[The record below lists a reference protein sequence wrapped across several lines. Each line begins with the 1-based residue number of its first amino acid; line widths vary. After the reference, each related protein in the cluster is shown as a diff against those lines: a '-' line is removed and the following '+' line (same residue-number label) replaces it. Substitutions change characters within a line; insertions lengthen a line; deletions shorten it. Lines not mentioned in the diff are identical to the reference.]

1 MSFDTAD
8 YQRAAAHLAVPV
20 PHVMAMSAVE
30 SSGETFWV
38 LDGGL
43 EVPVRFEAHW
53 FGKLTGYV
61 WNDSHPDL
69 SCRSWNPDLAAR
81 TKAGA
86 WNQVRRARSLDPSAA
101 DQATSWGGFQ
111 VMGYH
116 WKRLGYSGIGA
127 FVTSMSANGD
137 DGQMDAFT
145 RYIDADDT
153 LQYALRIGDWETVE
167 TLYNGGGYG
176 GAYAVKLRAAAALY
190 AGAAGAA
197 ATAPPPRVLRAGDR
211 GADVAALQTAL
222 GVAADGDFG
231 AVTLAAVQRLQGAR
245 GLVVDG
251 IVGVMTRQALGL

>member
-1 MSFDTAD
+1 MSFDAAD
-8 YQRAAAHLAVPV
+8 YQRAAAHLRVPV

-38 LDGGL
+38 LEGRL

-53 FGKLTGYV
+53 FGKLTGYA

-69 SCRSWNPDLAAR
+69 SCRAWNPDLAAR
-81 TKAGA
+81 TKADA
-86 WNQVRRARSLDPSAA
+86 WDQVRRARALDPSAA

-116 WKRLGYSGIGA
+116 WKRLGYPGIGA
-127 FVTSMSANGD
+127 FVASMSANGD

-145 RYIDADDT
+145 RYVDADDT
-153 LQYALRIGDWETVE
+153 LQEALRVGDWETVE

-176 GAYAVKLRAAAALY
+176 GAYARKLRAAAAIY
-190 AGAAGAA
+190 AGSESWDAVPAPRPLRQGNAG
-197 ATAPPPRVLRAGDR
+197 P
-211 GADVAALQTAL
+211 DVEALQRAL
-222 GVAADGDFG
+222 GIDDDGRFG
-231 AVTLAAVQRLQGAR
+231 PATLAAVKRLQAQR

-251 IVGVMTRQALGL
+251 VVGVMTRQVLGL

>member
-1 MSFDTAD
+1 MSFDAAD
-8 YQRAAAHLAVPV
+8 YQRAAAHLRVPV

-38 LDGGL
+38 LDGRL
-43 EVPVRFEAHW
+43 AVPVRFEAHW
-53 FGKLTGYV
+53 FGKLTDYRFNAG
-61 WNDSHPDL
+61 HPDL
-69 SCRSWNPDLAAR
+69 SCRSWNPALAAR

-86 WNQVRRARSLDPSAA
+86 WDQVRRAHELDRVAA
-101 DQATSWGGFQ
+101 FSATSWGGFQ

-116 WKRLGYSGIGA
+116 WKRLGYSGIDE
-127 FVTSMSANGD
+127 FVVSMSANGD

-153 LQYALRIGDWETVE
+153 LQHALRIGDWETVE

-176 GAYAVKLRAAAALY
+176 GAYAVKLRAAAGLY
-190 AGAAGAA
+190 AGAGGAVA
-197 ATAPPPRVLRAGDR
+197 VPAPRILRAADR

-222 GVAADGDFG
+222 GVLADGDFG
-231 AVTLAAVQRLQGAR
+231 PVTLAAVRRLQEAR

-251 IVGVMTRQALGL
+251 VVGIMTRQALGL

>member
-1 MSFDTAD
+1 MSFDAAD
-8 YQRAAAHLAVPV
+8 YQRAAAHLRVPV

-38 LDGGL
+38 LDGRL

-53 FGKLTGYV
+53 FGKLTDYA
-61 WNDSHPDL
+61 WNDLHPDL
-69 SCRSWNPDLAAR
+69 SCRSWNPALAAR
-81 TKAGA
+81 TRAGA
-86 WNQVRRARSLDPSAA
+86 WDQVRRARALDPSAA

-116 WKRLGYSGIGA
+116 WRRLGYAGIDA
-127 FVTSMSANGD
+127 FVASMSANGD

-153 LQYALRIGDWETVE
+153 LQHALRIGDWETVE

-176 GAYAVKLRAAAALY
+176 GLYARKLRAAAALY
-190 AGAAGAA
+190 AGAGSAGLVS
-197 ATAPPPRVLRAGDR
+197 PPRPLRQGET
-211 GADVAALQTAL
+211 GPDVAVLQRAL
-222 GVAADGDFG
+222 GIEGDGQFG
-231 AVTLAAVQRLQGAR
+231 PVTLAAVKRLQAQR

-251 IVGVMTRQALGL
+251 IAGAMTRAALGL

>member
-1 MSFDTAD
+1 MSFDAAD
-8 YQRAAAHLAVPV
+8 YQRAAAHLRVPV

-38 LDGGL
+38 LDGRL

-53 FGKLTGYV
+53 FGKLTGYA

-69 SCRSWNPDLAAR
+69 SCRSWSPELAAR

-86 WNQVRRARSLDPSAA
+86 WDQLKRARVLDLAAA

-111 VMGYH
+111 VMGFN
-116 WKRLGYSGIGA
+116 WQRLGYTSVDQ
-127 FVTSMSANGD
+127 FVASMSANGD

-145 RYIDADDT
+145 RYVDADDT
-153 LQYALRIGDWETVE
+153 LQEALRVGDWETVE

-176 GAYAVKLRAAAALY
+176 GLYARKLRAAAAIY
-190 AGAAGAA
+190 AGAEPGAPV
-197 ATAPPPRVLRAGDR
+197 PPPRPLRQGNI
-211 GADVAALQTAL
+211 GPDVEALQRAL
-222 GVAADGDFG
+222 GIEDDGRFG
-231 AVTLAAVQRLQGAR
+231 PATLAAVKRLQAQR

-251 IVGVMTRQALGL
+251 IVGTMTRQALGL